1 MNKTYTF
8 TLTEE
13 QLKDLIINYTNEYH
27 DLRYS
32 YSQYSSGYCTCAK
45 NWMKALGISVES
57 ISLKDKE
64 QSKCYTIE

>member
-1 MNKTYTF
+1 MDKTYTF

-13 QLKDLIINYTNEYH
+13 QFKALVADYVNEYH

-32 YSQYSSGYCTCAK
+32 YSQYSSGYCACAK

-64 QSKCYTIE
+64 